1 MDSLR
6 GLFTIDSFN
15 IISMHL
21 YFIVFKNKKDKEYKL
36 FTNTI
41 FDKEKDAEEFG
52 KKSMKRGFEHKVIE
66 YNKENLDKYWYGKE
80 KK

>member
-1 MDSLR
+1 M
-6 GLFTIDSFN
+6 T
-15 IISMHL
+15 L
-21 YFIVFKNKKDKEYKL
+21 YFVIFKNKKDKEYKL

-52 KKSMKRGFEHKVIE
+52 KKSMKRNYEYKIVE
-66 YNKENLDKYWYGKE
+66 YNKVNYDRYWNDK